1 MVAAELKGTEHEQH
15 QSDTP
20 QAPQRYEVLS
30 VAQEIAFE
38 SLVVG
43 VADEIEGWTVVV
55 ESGEKAVKVGCN
67 GGAAEYGAR
76 RSAGSPE
83 DQGSEG

>member
-43 VADEIEGWTVVV
+43 VADEIEG
-55 ESGEKAVKVGCN
+55 
-67 GGAAEYGAR
+67 
-76 RSAGSPE
+76 
-83 DQGSEG
+83 